1 MLLDA
6 PGGRACLDVLAKSGM
21 AAESAPA
28 VKSKKRKKEKAEKAE
43 TAAEPQ
49 SAKAQPAGSG
59 SKRRKK
65 VKAPVTPEEE
75 ARRQKQR
82 ECRELALAARGSGK
96 EYLSAYKV
104 RAKKRPLQ
112 AQRKYERRQQGQP
125 SKAERNTERRAAQMA
140 AKAAA
145 KAERLK
151 APTVIIVPIFWKGE
165 ADQMAL
171 VLSVCADV
179 KKALEELTLT
189 LALTLALA
197 LTLTRTP
204 TLSLSPSPTVTFS
217 RTLTR
222 RSRTAACVASS
233 TRGASTH
240 QARSLRTGSIR
251 ASSCAWRW
259 ARERRRAS
267 DAHSRRRSRR
277 ACLRVG

>member
-1 MLLDA
+1 
-6 PGGRACLDVLAKSGM
+6 M

-49 SAKAQPAGSG
+49 AAKAQPAGSG
-59 SKRRKK
+59 SKRRNK

-140 AKAAA
+140 AKA
-145 KAERLK
+145 ERLK

-189 LALTLALA
+189 LALTL
-197 LTLTRTP
+197 TLTP
-204 TLSLSPSPTVTFS
+204 T
-217 RTLTR
+217 
-222 RSRTAACVASS
+222 
-233 TRGASTH
+233 
-240 QARSLRTGSIR
+240 
-251 ASSCAWRW
+251 
-259 ARERRRAS
+259 
-267 DAHSRRRSRR
+267 
-277 ACLRVG
+277 